1 MTEAEAPAPT
11 ELRPEAIF
19 FDGLTSRRRHV
30 ALRFGTAALDIA
42 TEGETLAVW
51 TYDEIRR
58 IDRPG
63 FVLRSEA
70 SDAPE
75 LARLELRDVHLQTE
89 VLTRCGFLQG
99 RTPPGSTRKIVGWSV
114 AATASVAAMIWFG
127 IPLAAD
133 RIAPLVP
140 EAFERRLGDAADA
153 ELRVI
158 FPHDLCFGETGIAAL
173 VELSARLKE
182 AAHLETDAIVEVVDS
197 RVPNALALPG
207 GKIYVFS
214 ALLDKARSP
223 DEIAGVIAHELGHLA
238 RRDALRRVIAIGGTS
253 YLVGLLFGDVTGA
266 SALVVASKALIGAAH
281 SREQEAQA
289 DEFAAALLARLGRP
303 ARPLGELLTR
313 IEGSE
318 RATLGLL
325 HDHPLTAE
333 RLAAFTM
340 SDQGEAG
347 PPLLDPQQ
355 WAALK
360 AICD

>member
-1 MTEAEAPAPT
+1 MTEAEASART
-11 ELRPEAIF
+11 DLRPEAIF
-19 FDGLTSRRRHV
+19 FDGVTSRRRHV
-30 ALRFGTAALDIA
+30 ALRFGAAALDIE

-51 TYDEIRR
+51 SYDEIRR
-58 IDRPG
+58 VDRPG

-70 SDAPE
+70 RGAPE
-75 LARLELRDVHLQTE
+75 FARLELLDQRHQTE
-89 VLTRCGFLQG
+89 TLARCGFLG
-99 RTPPGSTRKIVGWSV
+99 GSTPPSSTRKIAGWSL
-114 AATASVAAMIWFG
+114 AATASVAAMVWFG

-153 ELRVI
+153 ELRVV
-158 FPHDLCFGETGIAAL
+158 FPHDVCFGETGVAAL

-182 AAHLETDAIVEVVDS
+182 AAKLETEALIEVVDMA
-197 RVPNALALPG
+197 VPNALALPG

-214 ALLDKARSP
+214 ALLEKARSP

-238 RRDALRRVIAIGGTS
+238 HRDALRRVIAVGGTS

-266 SALVVASKALIGAAH
+266 SALIFASKALIGAAH

-289 DEFAAALLARLGRP
+289 DEFAAELLARLGRP
-303 ARPLGELLTR
+303 VRPMGELLMR
-313 IEGSE
+313 VAGSE
-318 RATLGLL
+318 SPTFGLL
-325 HDHPLTAE
+325 HDHPLTAD
-333 RLAAFTM
+333 RLAAFTAA
-340 SDQGEAG
+340 DQGEAG
-347 PPLLDPQQ
+347 PPLLDPEQ